1 MRLQTWTSAA
11 SVESITES
19 TTGKFGAGQTGKLL
33 LPHWMES
40 ESLFLL
46 LCIECV
52 RSINRIFNSWTINP
66 CAADLD
72 FGVIYS
78 SFIHPQGTHW
88 HAAFQS
94 LLCTVTSILIKLE
107 RWSPQSLSLNWT
119 HPAAWLSI
127 FIQTT
132 QSANKRKIIHTICFM
147 RALFSPFFGKNE
159 IHLKVRASSEA
170 PIFLR
175 CRWWRLSSSLYL
187 L

>member
-1 MRLQTWTSAA
+1 MDVCCFCWINHRINNWEIRGRTDREIIIAA
-11 SVESITES
+11 LN
-19 TTGKFGAGQTGKLL
+19 GKWKFVS
-33 LPHWMES
+33 PPV
-40 ESLFLL
+40 

-72 FGVIYS
+72 LGVIYS